1 MTEIVII
8 DYKNGGNLFSVNNSL
23 ESIGAST
30 QLSSDPK
37 VIESASKIVFPGV
50 GSFAKAI
57 TSLQELGIYDV
68 LIKKIQEDT
77 PVLAVCV
84 GMQALF
90 QSSTETASF
99 GDIVKGMGI
108 IAADVTKFDQKPGIK
123 IPHMG
128 WNSVHNHNPENPIF
142 KGIAQDA
149 HFYFV
154 HSYRVDNQEL
164 TGYSKA
170 TTDYG
175 EQFISHIWNG
185 KNLFACQFHPEK
197 SGEVGLQLLENFMRH

>member
-57 TSLQELGIYDV
+57 SSLKDLGIYDV
-68 LIKKIQEDT
+68 LIKKIEDDI

-90 QSSTETASF
+90 QSSTETASLD
-99 GDIVKGMGI
+99 DIVKGMGV
-108 IAADVTKFDQKPGIK
+108 IATDVTKFDQKPGIK

-128 WNSVHNHNPENPIF
+128 WNAVHNHNPENPIF
-142 KGIAQDA
+142 KGIKQDS

-154 HSYRVDNQEL
+154 HSYRVEDQEL
-164 TGYSKA
+164 EGYSKA

-175 EQFISHIWNG
+175 EQFISHVWNG
-185 KNLFACQFHPEK
+185 RNLFACQFHPEK
-197 SGEVGLQLLENFMRH
+197 SAKVGLQLLENFVYL